1 MIELIF
7 SYILSALFLT
17 LSHRLKSRELKV
29 LIKSFAFALIAIA
42 TSLMYYAD
50 VLDVVSLVL
59 GISFSAIA
67 ILVSIYTIYYA
78 REQHYPESLEPLI
91 DLFLL
96 AIIATYTSPSFIM
109 LVITW
114 TISEVLGFTLIRMG
128 EERSIEGSLTSSRG
142 FILTS
147 TMTYELSV
155 FTMITLSL
163 TLTSAS
169 VSLME
174 LSKPFISTTLTLNVP
189 TPVIPLLVLGFLA
202 KAALIP
208 LHFWLPS
215 AHTAAPAPASAVL
228 SGLTVSL
235 GFYGLYRL
243 LTYLRLNYATHIA
256 WFFVVTGVLSTLY
269 GGFQALSQRDV
280 KRLLAYSSI
289 ATSGFISTLFAM
301 YLASPSTVT
310 LWGLV
315 LGILMHAA
323 YKTTLFSEAGLI
335 ETVYGTRYIHGI
347 RGFVAVAPISSIG
360 GIASLFTMIGVP
372 GTIGFVAKIV
382 AIYSVF
388 SIYNVDVALAIA
400 ALIGILIYMIISA
413 LIALKYIRLYYG
425 EKTAIVKPVVLKAP
439 VDLQAPILILGL
451 LNFIYGF
458 TVLGTGIYE
467 LWFLLLAPIPLAVV
481 FLYILVAHFKAL
493 TERVLHH
500 ELGRG

>member
-7 SYILSALFLT
+7 SYIFSALVLM
-17 LSHRLKSRELKV
+17 LSHWFKSRELKV
-29 LIKSFAFALIAIA
+29 LTKSFAFALIAIA
-42 TSLMYYAD
+42 TSFMYYAG

-59 GISFSAIA
+59 GVSFSAIA
-67 ILVSIYTIYYA
+67 TLVSIYTIHYT
-78 REQHYPESLEPLI
+78 RGQHYPRSLESLI
-91 DLFLL
+91 DFFLL
-96 AIIATYTSPSFIM
+96 TIIATYTSPSFIM
-109 LVITW
+109 LIVTW

-128 EERSIEGSLTSSRG
+128 EEYSVEGSLTASRG

-155 FTMITLSL
+155 FTMITLSS
-163 TLTSAS
+163 TFTSAS
-169 VSLME
+169 VGLIE

-189 TPVIPLLVLGFLA
+189 TLVIPLLVLGFLA

-215 AHTAAPAPASAVL
+215 AHTIAPAPASAIL

-243 LTYLRLNYATHIA
+243 LTYLKFNYATYIA
-256 WFFVVTGVLSTLY
+256 WFFVVTGALSTLY

-289 ATSGFISTLFAM
+289 ATSGFIITLFAM
-301 YLASPSTVT
+301 YLVNPSTVT

-335 ETVYGTRYIHGI
+335 ETVYGTRYIHGV

-388 SIYNVDVALAIA
+388 STYNIDVALAIA
-400 ALIGILIYMIISA
+400 ALIGIFIYMIISA
-413 LIALKYIRLYYG
+413 LIALKYIRLYYE
-425 EKTAIVKPVVLKAP
+425 EKTAIVKPVVLRAP

-467 LWFLLLAPIPLAVV
+467 LWLLLLAPIPLAMV
-481 FLYILVAHFKAL
+481 LLHILVVHFKAL
-493 TERVLHH
+493 TERVLYH
-500 ELGRG
+500 ELGRS